1 MNIPE
6 FSVNRKITVLMLTL
20 IVCLFGVISF
30 FRVGIDMMPDLEY
43 PFVSVVTTYEGV
55 ASEDIENLITRP
67 IEEAVSTTKRVK
79 TVRSISKEG
88 VSVVMVEFEWGTLL
102 DFAAQDVRD
111 KLSWITDFLP
121 EDSDSPMVVKFN
133 MSDSPILFYGVTGM
147 ADTIRLRKY
156 LNDNVKPRIERL
168 DGVASCWVAGG
179 LEREINVFVDR
190 DRLRA
195 YHLSLDQ
202 VIGTLRTENLNV
214 SAGHVTRGY
223 TEYLVRTMGEYKSL
237 EPIANTIVGMHNG
250 TPIYIKDIAAVK
262 DTHKEVRSY
271 SRTNRKDSLVMMI
284 LKQSGANT
292 VTVIDRVK
300 RALKEMRAEIPEG
313 VEFHAVMDFSRI
325 IKKVVKRTTF
335 NAVEGAILA
344 VMVILLFLG
353 NWRPTL
359 IIFLAIPL
367 SVITT
372 FMGIYGMGYTFN
384 IMTLGGL
391 ALGIGMLVDNAVVVI
406 ENTFRHLDELKEDRR
421 EAAKSGATEVGMA
434 ITASTLTTVA
444 VFLPMVLT
452 SGMAGKLSRP
462 LAVTVCLALFASLF
476 VSLTIVPMI
485 ASTIL
490 GGRRD
495 EAGKG
500 PARLRF
506 EPIRGA
512 YRRMLRWALGHR
524 VVVLAATVALFA
536 GSIYMV
542 PQMGLEFMPKQ
553 DIPVLSMMAKMPVG
567 TNLDETNRVIA
578 QVEDTIIKQPETEHM
593 ALVIGLSEASKMDL
607 AWGMGTTDVNEA
619 QIFARLMDKEKRTRL
634 SDEITEAV
642 RSGLPRVKEAEFV
655 FVDLGEMM
663 MGGGS
668 ESPVEVKV
676 FGKDLPVLKEVCESI
691 AQRCRGIPGLK
702 DVELSL
708 KATKPEIRIEVDR
721 EKAARLGLTVGTVG
735 RAVKE
740 ALLGIVAGKYRIGGD
755 EYDIRVRFQGFDR
768 NSVTDIKNI
777 NIPSPLGPQIP
788 LYQIA
793 SIGYG
798 KGPVEITRENQ
809 ERKVTVKGNTF
820 GRDMGSIVRDI
831 QDKVA
836 RIRIPD
842 GYFVKFGGRYQDMQE
857 AFSSLAWA
865 LVIAI
870 LLVYM
875 IMAAQFESLLTPF
888 VIMFTVPLAF
898 IGVVFGL
905 LAFGKTLS
913 VPSVMGISIL
923 TGIVVNNAIV
933 MIDYINRLRKRG
945 IAFAEAIVEGAAVR
959 LRPILITA
967 ITTILGMLPMA
978 LSQSEG
984 AELRSPMAVAVAS
997 GLLFSTFLTLF
1008 IIPIV
1013 YSIVNRV
1020 SCKHF
1025 SIPSPLP

>member
-6 FSVNRKITVLMLTL
+6 FSVNRKITVLMLTF
-20 IVCLFGVISF
+20 IVCLFGIISF
-30 FRVGIDMMPDLEY
+30 FRIGIDMMPDLEY

-67 IEEAVSTTKRVK
+67 IEEAVSTVKRVK

-102 DFAAQDVRD
+102 DFAAQDVRA
-111 KLSWITDFLP
+111 KISWLTDFLP
-121 EDSDSPMVVKFN
+121 EDSDTPMVVKFN

-147 ADTIRLRKY
+147 DDTIKLRQY

-179 LEREINVFVDR
+179 MEREINVLVDR
-190 DRLRA
+190 DRLKA
-195 YHLSLDQ
+195 YNLPLGQ
-202 VIGTLRTENLNV
+202 VIATLRTENLNV

-223 TEYLVRTMGEYKSL
+223 TEYLVRTIGEYKSL
-237 EPIANTIVGMHNG
+237 DPIATTIVGMHNG
-250 TPIYIKDIAAVK
+250 TPIYIKDIASVE
-262 DTHKEVRSY
+262 DTHKEIRSY
-271 SRTNRKDSLVMMI
+271 SRTNKKDSLVMMV

-292 VTVIDRVK
+292 VTVIDRVRK
-300 RALKEMRAEIPEG
+300 TISEMKDEIPEG
-313 VEFHAVMDFSRI
+313 ITFHAVIDFSRI
-325 IKKVVKRTTF
+325 IKKVVKNTNF
-335 NAVEGAILA
+335 NAIEGAILA

-359 IIFLAIPL
+359 IISLAIPL
-367 SVITT
+367 SVVTT

-406 ENTFRHLDELKEDRR
+406 ENTFRHLDELGEESH
-421 EAAKSGATEVGMA
+421 EASKAGAEEVGMA
-434 ITASTLTTVA
+434 ITASTLTTMA

-452 SGMAGKLSRP
+452 SGIAGKLSRP
-462 LAVTVCLALFASLF
+462 LAVTVCLALLASLF

-485 ASTIL
+485 ASNIL
-490 GGRRD
+490 KGRKGGTPRKSP
-495 EAGKG
+495 GKS
-500 PARLRF
+500 RF
-506 EPIRGA
+506 EPIRRV
-512 YRRMLRWALGHR
+512 YRRTLLWSLRHRKTVLVATML
-524 VVVLAATVALFA
+524 LFA
-536 GSIYMV
+536 GSIYMI
-542 PQMGLEFMPKQ
+542 PRLGLEFMPKQ
-553 DIPVLSMMAKMPVG
+553 DIPILSMMAKMPVG
-567 TNLDETNRVIA
+567 TNLEETDRVIR
-578 QVEDTIIKQPETEHM
+578 QIEDTMIDQPETEYVT
-593 ALVIGLSEASKMDL
+593 LVIGLAETSKMDL
-607 AWGMGTTDVNEA
+607 AWGMGTADVNEA
-619 QIFARLMDKEKRTRL
+619 QILVRLIDKEDRTRL
-634 SDEITEAV
+634 SDEITDTV
-642 RSGLPRVKEAEFV
+642 RQRLPKVEEAEFM
-655 FVDLGEMM
+655 FVDLGEML
-663 MGGGS
+663 MGGGD

-676 FGKDLPVLKEVCESI
+676 FGKDLSVLKEIGESI
-691 AQRCRGIPGLK
+691 AERCGSIPGLK

-708 KATKPEIRIEVDR
+708 KATKPEIQIRVDR
-721 EKAARLGLTVGTVG
+721 EKAARLGLTVGAVG

-740 ALLGIVAGKYRIGGD
+740 AFLGIVAGKYRIGGD
-755 EYDIRVRFQGFDR
+755 EYDLRVRFQDFDR
-768 NSVTDIKNI
+768 SSVSDIQNI
-777 NIPSPLGPQIP
+777 NIPSPFGLQIP
-788 LYQIA
+788 LYHIA
-793 SIGYG
+793 NIGYG

-831 QDKVA
+831 KGRVSQ
-836 RIRIPD
+836 IHFPE

-857 AFSSLAWA
+857 AFSSLSWA

-875 IMAAQFESLLTPF
+875 IMAAQFESLLTPL
-888 VIMFTVPLAF
+888 VIMFAVPLAF

-905 LAFGKTLS
+905 LAFGKNLS
-913 VPSVMGISIL
+913 VPSLMGILIL

-959 LRPILITA
+959 VRPIMITA

-978 LSQSEG
+978 LSHTEG

-1020 SCKHF
+1020 KYR
-1025 SIPSPLP
+1025 

>member
-1 MNIPE
+1 
-6 FSVNRKITVLMLTL
+6 
-20 IVCLFGVISF
+20 
-30 FRVGIDMMPDLEY
+30 
-43 PFVSVVTTYEGV
+43 
-55 ASEDIENLITRP
+55 
-67 IEEAVSTTKRVK
+67 
-79 TVRSISKEG
+79 
-88 VSVVMVEFEWGTLL
+88 
-102 DFAAQDVRD
+102 
-111 KLSWITDFLP
+111 
-121 EDSDSPMVVKFN
+121 
-133 MSDSPILFYGVTGM
+133 
-147 ADTIRLRKY
+147 
-156 LNDNVKPRIERL
+156 
-168 DGVASCWVAGG
+168 
-179 LEREINVFVDR
+179 
-190 DRLRA
+190 
-195 YHLSLDQ
+195 
-202 VIGTLRTENLNV
+202 
-214 SAGHVTRGY
+214 
-223 TEYLVRTMGEYKSL
+223 
-237 EPIANTIVGMHNG
+237 MHNG

-300 RALKEMRAEIPEG
+300 RALSDMRTEIPEG

-434 ITASTLTTVA
+434 ISASTLTTMA

-485 ASTIL
+485 ASNIL
-490 GGRRD
+490 GGTRVH
-495 EAGKG
+495 EEGKG
-500 PARLRF
+500 PARIRF
-506 EPIRGA
+506 EPIRRV

-524 VVVLAATVALFA
+524 VVVLAATAILFA

-542 PQMGLEFMPKQ
+542 PRMGLEFMPKQ

-567 TNLDETNRVIA
+567 TNLDETNRVIV

-593 ALVIGLSEASKMDL
+593 ALVIGLSETSKMDL
-607 AWGMGTTDVNEA
+607 AWGMGTADVSEA

-691 AQRCRGIPGLK
+691 ARRCRGIAGLK

-708 KATKPEIRIEVDR
+708 KDTKPEIRIAVDR

-740 ALLGIVAGKYRIGGD
+740 AFLGIVAGKYRIEGD
-755 EYDIRVRFQGFDR
+755 EYDMRVRFQDFDR

-793 SIGYG
+793 RIGYG
-798 KGPVEITRENQ
+798 WGPVEITRENQ

-831 QDKVA
+831 KEKVA
-836 RIRIPD
+836 RIPIPN

-857 AFSSLAWA
+857 AFSSLGWA

-905 LAFGKTLS
+905 LVFGKTLS
-913 VPSVMGISIL
+913 VPSVMGILIL

-933 MIDYINRLRKRG
+933 MIDYINRLRKKG
-945 IAFAEAIVEGAAVR
+945 LAYAEAIVEGAAVR
-959 LRPILITA
+959 VRPILITA

-1008 IIPIV
+1008 VIPIV

-1020 SCKHF
+1020 SYRPP
-1025 SIPSPLP
+1025 IPSPLP